1 MLSEER
7 IMEIAECCPV
17 WYAIPQGRE
26 KALLTK
32 FARAIEREA
41 ASTLIRNL
49 EIEESEMTN
58 ESKQEDVR
66 GMVPVYQIRPDRESW
81 IDCTEKYYAEWKGD
95 KRTLYTQPA
104 NCPRCAEKQAEV
116 DFQVIKVAALEAE
129 SKSLKELFTVD
140 KNGLTMADRYLDLK
154 AENARL
160 TKDTD
165 EYKLGWEKAGD
176 TYRNLRDSI
185 NTLMEGFK

>member
-7 IMEIAECCPV
+7 IMEIAEGHPI

-26 KALLTK
+26 EALLIK

-41 ASTLIRNL
+41 YKTG
-49 EIEESEMTN
+49 
-58 ESKQEDVR
+58 QERMRERVF
-66 GMVPVYQIRPDRESW
+66 QIRPDRESW

-176 TYRNLRDSI
+176 TYRNLPELIYKTRG
-185 NTLMEGFK
+185 NCYNFRLPAPALFQQFL